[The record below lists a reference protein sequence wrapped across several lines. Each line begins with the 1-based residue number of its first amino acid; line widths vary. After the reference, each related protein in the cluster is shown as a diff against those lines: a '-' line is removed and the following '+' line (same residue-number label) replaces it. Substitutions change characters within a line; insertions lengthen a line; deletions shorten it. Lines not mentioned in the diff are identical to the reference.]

1 MEKIKFLDK
10 ILAEIEAQLTHA
22 YQLKF
27 CPDKGHAI
35 DHIKR
40 MLKIAETI
48 YDPGKI
54 NLFLLKVAIWL
65 HNIDRT
71 TAIPASTPEDRQK
84 FIENFLKKLKFSQ
97 KEIALIVN
105 AVEKHNQLNDTS
117 DSALLRYL
125 KDCDRLDIG
134 AMGIVR
140 AVIWWQ
146 NQNIPISAPEDF
158 LLSKPELTKIEN
170 IISLLSG
177 FNYLCEWEGMIR
189 VPKAKA
195 LGRKK
200 FAFMKKFRDQIIEEL
215 TL

>member
-10 ILAEIEAQLTHA
+10 ILAEIEAQLTPA

-97 KEIALIVN
+97 KEIALIV
-105 AVEKHNQLNDTS
+105 
-117 DSALLRYL
+117 
-125 KDCDRLDIG
+125 
-134 AMGIVR
+134 R

-177 FNYLCEWEGMIR
+177 FNYLCEWEGM
-189 VPKAKA
+189 
-195 LGRKK
+195 
-200 FAFMKKFRDQIIEEL
+200 
-215 TL
+215 